1 MIAALKFEDFGIQYQ
16 LFKVLASAKFAIFV
30 FAIRQFKE
38 FFLWVFLVAD
48 QTGLICSELRWLCF
62 TGQFKVIRY
71 LNASFP
77 NKLLLLHQVDLIYY
91 VFFIDIMCIVFESN
105 LSFTLVIL
113 MSKMWLNTFQTKK
126 AEIALPLD
134 KIVHEKSILLP
145 RQVLNYLFEIRV
157 LYLCSRILHYFR
169 IETHHYH
176 CFYHFISLTI
186 YCWTDTWG
194 FLRQYRHLLDS
205 FLKPLFIFF
214 LRILS

>member
-1 MIAALKFEDFGIQYQ
+1 MIAALKFEDLSIQYQ
-16 LFKVLASAKFAIFV
+16 LFKMLACAKFAIFV
-30 FAIRQFKE
+30 STIWKFKE

-48 QTGLICSELRWLCF
+48 QTGFICSELRWLCF

-91 VFFIDIMCIVFESN
+91 VFFIDIMCVVFESN

-145 RQVLNYLFEIRV
+145 RQVLNNLFETLI
-157 LYLCSRILHYFR
+157 LYLCCRILHYFR

-176 CFYHFISLTI
+176 CFYHFISLSL
-186 YCWTDTWG
+186 YGWTYTWG
-194 FLRQYRHLLDS
+194 FFWQNRQLIDS
-205 FLKPLFIFF
+205 IIELPFIFF
-214 LRILS
+214 LRIFN

>member
-16 LFKVLASAKFAIFV
+16 LFKVLASAKFTIFV
-30 FAIRQFKE
+30 RTIWQFKE
-38 FFLWVFLVAD
+38 FFLWVFLVTN
-48 QTGLICSELRWLCF
+48 QTRLICSGLLWLCF
-62 TGQFKVIRY
+62 TGQLKFIRY

-91 VFFIDIMCIVFESN
+91 VFFIDIMCVVFESN

-126 AEIALPLD
+126 AEIALPFD

-145 RQVLNYLFEIRV
+145 RQVLNNLFETLI
-157 LYLCSRILHYFR
+157 LYLCCRILHYFR
-169 IETHHYH
+169 IEAHHYH
-176 CFYHFISLTI
+176 CFYHFISLTL
-186 YCWTDTWG
+186 YCWTDTWS
-194 FLRQYRHLLDS
+194 FLWQYRHLLDS
-205 FLKPLFIFF
+205 FLEPLFIFF